1 MAQDAQ
7 ALLNKEAGLQK
18 AMVLRKELSDIA
30 KSLKDPRFET
40 VVMQLDCACNSIVLA
55 RNTFDELVS
64 FANYSINK

>member
-30 KSLKDPRFET
+30 KSLKDPQFET